1 MGFTVAVI
9 GATDN
14 VGREILQTLAERKFP
29 ADSVVALGTDR
40 AVGHEVSYG
49 EDDVLKVQDAARFDF
64 STIDIAFSSSDPKL
78 SALHSPR
85 AATSGCVV
93 IDMSGHYATD
103 PEIPLVVPEVNG
115 AALAGYK
122 QRYIVANPGGGAIQ
136 LALALKP
143 LHDRFTVR
151 RAVVATYQAVS
162 GAGKEAM
169 DELFTQTRAIFVN
182 DPVAKSVLPKQIAF
196 NVIPHIDRNLDDGY
210 THEEWRLNVETRK
223 ILDPKIKVTA
233 TCVRVPVFIG
243 DSAAVTIETEESITA
258 EDALEV
264 LRAAPG
270 LSVLDQRA
278 GEGYITPVEVAG
290 ENPVFVSRIRE
301 DITVENGL
309 AFWSVA
315 DNLRKGAA
323 LNAVQIAEILA
334 SDHLE
339 E

>member
-1 MGFTVAVI
+1 MGYTVAVI

-14 VGREILQTLAERKFP
+14 VGREILQTLAERNFP
-29 ADSVVALGTDR
+29 ADQVIALGTDR

-49 EDDVLKVQDAARFDF
+49 EDDVLKVLDVAKFDF
-64 STIDIAFSSSDPKL
+64 STVDVAFSPVDPKL
-78 SALHSPR
+78 TALHAPR

-93 IDMSGHYATD
+93 VDMSGHFALD
-103 PEIPLVVPEVNG
+103 PEVPLVVPEVNA

-122 QRYIVANPGGGAIQ
+122 QRYIVANPTGSTIQ
-136 LALALKP
+136 LTLALKP
-143 LHDRFTVR
+143 LHERFTVT
-151 RAVVATYQAVS
+151 RAVVSTYQAVS
-162 GAGKEAM
+162 SEGKEAM

-182 DPVAKSVLPKQIAF
+182 DPVVKSVFPKQVAF
-196 NVIPHIDRNLDDGY
+196 NVIPQIDRFLDDGY
-210 THEEWRLNVETRK
+210 TNEEWRLNVETK
-223 ILDPKIKVTA
+223 KVLDPKIKVTA

-243 DSAAVTIETEESITA
+243 DAEAVHIETERPVTA
-258 EDALEV
+258 EEALEI

-270 LSVLDQRA
+270 VSVLDQRA
-278 GEGYITPVEVAG
+278 AEGYITPVEVAG

-309 AFWSVA
+309 AFWCVA

-323 LNAVQIAEILA
+323 LNAVQIAEILVR
-334 SDHLE
+334 DYLE